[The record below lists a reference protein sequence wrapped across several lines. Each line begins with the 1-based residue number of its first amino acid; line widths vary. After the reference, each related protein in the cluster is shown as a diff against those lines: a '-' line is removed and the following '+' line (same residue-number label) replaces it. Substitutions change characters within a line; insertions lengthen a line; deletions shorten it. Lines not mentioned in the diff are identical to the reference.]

1 MKANYIHWRNTSQ
14 KALWLGFRLG
24 CITLT
29 FDFQFSKKLK
39 GHFSEEPQYPN
50 FIIAINHNLT

>member
-14 KALWLGFRLG
+14 EMLWLVLILEY
-24 CITLT
+24 ITLT
-29 FDFQFSKKLK
+29 FAFSSLYKTEGALSS
-39 GHFSEEPQYPN
+39 GTMVSN